1 MHKIIKSSVKRVKK
15 EVKNYLLK
23 PNPSLSKNKLKG
35 KDSVSLFNK
44 GKEFVTKILKSKK
57 SSSKEF
63 ISKNK
68 SFFNRNNLKALLTY
82 IFSDFSLEQI
92 EDMLKYIFGDLS
104 PEDRT
109 NVLIDILDHIN
120 NKEYGFLLK

>member
-1 MHKIIKSSVKRVKK
+1 MHKLIKSSVKRVKK

-23 PNPSLSKNKLKG
+23 PNPSMSKNKLKG
-35 KDSVSLFNK
+35 KDSSLFNK
-44 GKEFVTKILKSKK
+44 GKEFVTKILKTKK
-57 SSSKEF
+57 SSSKEY

-68 SFFNRNNLKALLTY
+68 SFFNRNNLKALFTY
-82 IFSDFSLEQI
+82 IFSDFSLDQI

-109 NVLIDILDHIN
+109 NVLADILDHIN
-120 NKEYGFLLK
+120 NKEYGFLLR